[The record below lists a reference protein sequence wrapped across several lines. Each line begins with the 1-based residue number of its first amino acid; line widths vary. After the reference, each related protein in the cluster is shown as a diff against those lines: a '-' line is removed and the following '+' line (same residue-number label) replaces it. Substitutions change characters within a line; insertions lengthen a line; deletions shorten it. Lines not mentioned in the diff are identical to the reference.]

1 MSEGHFL
8 MLCLTDLADVARAL
22 SDPCPDLG
30 THDLCLAHFRTEAD
44 GR

>member
-1 MSEGHFL
+1 
-8 MLCLTDLADVARAL
+8 MLCLTDLADVSSAL
-22 SDPCPDLG
+22 SDPCTELG